1 MGVTV
6 KIIIR
11 LLSVAVLS
19 TGLNSVVR
27 AADMPIR
34 ALPPPVPVFS
44 WTGFYLGAHVGYDWQ
59 DSSAAWNPLP
69 SPAAFGVN
77 AQTGSTNGSS
87 MLGGIHGGFNYEFW
101 GAWVA
106 GVEGDFSW
114 TKAGTN
120 STQAWVTPAG
130 VLVGGG
136 AATAMNTTLNDLSS
150 VRGRLGYALWPSV
163 LLYGTGGAAWGR
175 ITYSGNAFNPANGYL
190 SSSAFTNTASGWV
203 AGGGIEWMFWHNWT
217 VRWEYLHYDL
227 SASQA
232 VTAAGR
238 PAGFAAFPSGF
249 SWSGMTVDEVRAG
262 LTYKF

>member
-1 MGVTV
+1 
-6 KIIIR
+6 
-11 LLSVAVLS
+11 
-19 TGLNSVVR
+19 
-27 AADMPIR
+27 MPIR

-59 DSSAAWNPLP
+59 DSSAAWNPT
-69 SPAAFGVN
+69 SV
-77 AQTGSTNGSS
+77 TGCIRCQRANGLDEWFIDARRYPWRVQLRV
-87 MLGGIHGGFNYEFW
+87 LGCVGRRRGRRFLLDESRYQF
-101 GAWVA
+101 
-106 GVEGDFSW
+106 D
-114 TKAGTN
+114 
-120 STQAWVTPAG
+120 QAWVTPAG

-150 VRGRLGYALWPSV
+150 VRGRFGYALWPSV

-175 ITYSGNAFNPANGYL
+175 ITYSGNAFNPANGYASN
-190 SSSAFTNTASGWV
+190 SSFTNTASGWV

-238 PAGFAAFPSGF
+238 PAGFAASPSGF
-249 SWSGMTVDEVRAG
+249 SWSGLTVDEVRAG